1 MNQPSSNLYKLKKKI
16 KLTNADEI
24 EKRGFF
30 IGLHTK
36 KISNQ
41 ALRNLC
47 ENLLKIE
54 KL

>member
-41 ALRNLC
+41 GLRNLC